1 MARHKYSKE
10 EIQEWYKEHPGA
22 LYFNRNDSNLF
33 VPKRYTFGF
42 SPNFAH
48 PAAWI
53 IVIVVIGLIAML
65 IFHKRIF
72 G

>member
-1 MARHKYSKE
+1 MAKRKYSKE
-10 EIQEWYKEHPGA
+10 EIQEWYKEHPSA

-33 VPKRYTFGF
+33 VPKRTIGF

-53 IVIVVIGLIAML
+53 IVIIVIGLIVTLAL
-65 IFHKRIF
+65 HKRIF